1 MTSSPPRCVVVL
13 AALHTT
19 LLVACATSPTP
30 QPDLSDGR
38 FVRAPA
44 ARLDVHYDV
53 TPGTSSSTREPALV
67 LLHPW
72 GADLDIWHEVLPA
85 LSAERTVVR
94 VDLPAHG
101 RSGAPP
107 GRYPPRRLAQAV
119 LAVLDA
125 LALERVVVVG
135 NSIGGATALALAE
148 LAPSRTAGLV
158 LVGAPGGQ
166 PVPAFAAA
174 MVDRALSPRALATVS
189 TEVLWGAW
197 AMLSDDGPGVR
208 RMIARSVD
216 ERVAPGWP
224 AVAAAR
230 ASALAE
236 VIRFA
241 PALEA
246 LRVPTLVVYGAHD
259 PVVWPSAGEALARRI
274 PGAQAVVLDD
284 CGHFPELECPRA
296 FEAAVLAFVRGSQA
310 R

>member
-1 MTSSPPRCVVVL
+1 MSLSPPRRAVVL
-13 AALHTT
+13 TT
-19 LLVACATSPTP
+19 LLTTLIAACATAPAP
-30 QPDLSDGR
+30 PPDLSAGH
-38 FVRAPA
+38 FVHAPA
-44 ARLDVHYDV
+44 ARLEVHYAV
-53 TPGTSSSTREPALV
+53 TSSAGSSAPTLV

-85 LSAERTVVR
+85 LSAGHTVVR

-125 LALERVVVVG
+125 LALDRVVVVG

-166 PVPAFAAA
+166 PVPAAAAA
-174 MVDRALSPRALATVS
+174 MADRALSPHALATVS

-197 AMLSDDGPGVR
+197 ALLSDDGPGVR
-208 RMIARSVD
+208 RMITRSVD

-224 AVAAAR
+224 QVAAAR

-246 LRVPTLVVYGAHD
+246 LRVPTLVVYGEHD

-274 PGAQAVVLDD
+274 PGAETVVLDD

-296 FEAAVLAFVRGSQA
+296 FEAAVLAFVRGPRA
-310 R
+310 L